1 MAGFEYRGQ
10 LDGNTGSPV
19 TFPVLINN
27 SDVVKVGDAVQME
40 AFASAGGCK
49 RASAGTE
56 ILGIVVGI
64 VNKDGIDLDNANP
77 DTFDGTWSS
86 STQTY
91 TAASDNMT
99 DKLVRAQVVVDKNA
113 KWYNDSAGSL
123 AAADE
128 YKFFDLA
135 DQDQVADQDGNDNA
149 GAMLL
154 IQRDPDGDADA
165 SKGIFVIAE
174 SELDAYVQQ

>member
-19 TFPVLINN
+19 THRVLIAN
-27 SDVVKVGDAVQME
+27 SSTVKVGDAVQME
-40 AFASAGGCK
+40 AFSSGGGCK
-49 RASAGTE
+49 RAAAGTE
-56 ILGIVVGI
+56 ILGIVNGI
-64 VNKDGIDLDNANP
+64 VDADGIDLDN
-77 DTFDGTWSS
+77 TGTTIDGTWTSS
-86 STQTY
+86 AQTY
-91 TAASDNMT
+91 AAASDNVT
-99 DKLVRAQVVVDKNA
+99 VAGVRAEVVVDKNS
-113 KWYNDSAGSL
+113 KFYNDSAGDL

-135 DQDQVADQDGNDNA
+135 DQDQVANQNGSDTV

-154 IQRDPDGDADA
+154 VERDPDGDGDA

-174 SELDAYVQQ
+174 SELDPYAQA